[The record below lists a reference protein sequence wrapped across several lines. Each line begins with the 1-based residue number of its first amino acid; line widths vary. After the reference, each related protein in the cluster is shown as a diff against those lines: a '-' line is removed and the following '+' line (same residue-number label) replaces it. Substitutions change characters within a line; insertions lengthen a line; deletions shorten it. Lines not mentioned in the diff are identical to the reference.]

1 MMSETKRVQIVC
13 PVCSSKK
20 KIPIPMKVVQQKES
34 GATSLFIP
42 SGLVCLHPFYVY
54 IDKNFH
60 VRDYLVLEYSLQD
73 EAKRA
78 EQIKAEIFAKAHD
91 FNYELDNI
99 LNFISEVDLRSLLY
113 SCFIESPLILIEDD
127 PKNERFGVIFNIL
140 AKLFPDIVKTCNI
153 FTPEKYLEYSEAEE
167 KHINSYTVYNVPFKL
182 SVRKPFGDSSSEPF
196 TAIIDILKKGSHR
209 IQIIYAKN
217 AVDYLRKFSE
227 EISEFRGEKIEKVI
241 KTMKK
246 RYPDQAEILTPSLM
260 TVIQRREEYI
270 SSHLETGELKQENI
284 VENVS
289 SQLSGFLF
297 MYNDSTHIRQAESLP
312 TLTEKL
318 TLKIIRR
325 LKAVS
330 IDKIIDELKIMEL
343 EQVIEIEYT
352 LLPEILD
359 SFIAK
364 HYIEKL

>member
-1 MMSETKRVQIVC
+1 MSETKRVQIIC
-13 PVCSSKK
+13 PVCGSKK
-20 KIPIPMKVVQQKES
+20 KIPIPTKVVKQKES

-73 EAKRA
+73 EAKKA
-78 EQIKAEIFAKAHD
+78 EQIKAETYAKAHD
-91 FNYELDNI
+91 FNYEYDHI
-99 LNFISEVDLRSLLY
+99 LEFITAVDLRSLFY
-113 SCFIESPLILIEDD
+113 ACFIESPLILIESD
-127 PKNERFGVIFNIL
+127 PKEERFGVIFNIL
-140 AKLFPDIVKTCNI
+140 VKLFPEIVKTCNI

-167 KHINSYTVYNVPFKL
+167 KRIRSYTVYNVPFKL

-196 TAIIDILKKGSHR
+196 DAIMNILKKGSHR

-217 AVDYLRKFSE
+217 AIDYLLKFSE
-227 EISEFRGEKIEKVI
+227 EIGEFQGEKIDKII

-246 RYPDQAEILTPSLM
+246 RYPDQGNILIPSLM
-260 TVIQRREEYI
+260 TVIRRREEYI
-270 SSHLETGELKQENI
+270 SSHLETGELKPENI
-284 VENVS
+284 IENVS

-318 TLKIIRR
+318 TLKTIRQ

-330 IDKIIDELKIMEL
+330 IDKILDELKIMER
-343 EQVIEIEYT
+343 EMVIEIEYS

-359 SFIAK
+359 GFVEK

>member
-1 MMSETKRVQIVC
+1 MAETKRVNIVC

-20 KIPIPMKVVQQKES
+20 KIPIPMDVVKQKES

-73 EAKRA
+73 EAKKA
-78 EQIKAEIFAKAHD
+78 EQIKAETFAKSHE

-99 LNFISEVDLRSLLY
+99 LNFITEVDLRSLFY
-113 SCFIESPLILIEDD
+113 ACFIESPLILIEDD
-127 PKNERFGVIFNIL
+127 PKQERFGVIFNIL
-140 AKLFPDIVKTCNI
+140 AKLFPEIVKTCNI
-153 FTPEKYLEYSEAEE
+153 FTPEKYLEYSEAED
-167 KHINSYTVYNVPFKL
+167 KRIKSYTVYNVPFKL

-196 TAIIDILKKGSHR
+196 EAIIDILKKGSHR

-217 AVDYLRKFSE
+217 AIDYLLKFSME
-227 EISEFRGEKIEKVI
+227 VSEFLGEKPDKILKM
-241 KTMKK
+241 MKK
-246 RYPDQAEILTPSLM
+246 RYPDQEAILTPSLM
-260 TVIQRREEYI
+260 TVIRRREEYI
-270 SSHLETGELKQENI
+270 SSHLETGELKPENI

-289 SQLSGFLF
+289 SQLTGFLF

-330 IDKIIDELKIMEL
+330 IDKIIDELKIVER
-343 EQVIEIEYT
+343 ERVEDIEYS

-359 SFIAK
+359 GFVGK